1 MSPVKFL
8 VLLIVAG
15 LVFGSVG
22 FFAYQLYVK
31 PAAQDRRDKVET
43 ASAPA
48 PTPTPDY
55 SVAAYEKAAA
65 VAKTGSPLETRDALL
80 NFIAQYPQS
89 PKVPDARAAIG
100 QINTDLV
107 FSTVEAPGKIDYTVA
122 SGDALVKIAAK
133 TNSNAELIMRS
144 NNLMSI
150 ALQIGQQLRV
160 PQLDISLIVD
170 RQAMTLTLLD
180 QGQFFKEYPLVALD
194 APSLK
199 SGAAV
204 QSEVTDKLA
213 LAGSNRV
220 TFDSKDYIGSDRWIM
235 LKQNGVVIRGLPESP
250 GAGQPAAVPP
260 GVVVSQEAIEEI
272 FPLVSRG
279 DAVTIQ

>member
-1 MSPVKFL
+1 MSLVKFL
-8 VLLIVAG
+8 VLLLVAG

-31 PAAQDRRDKVET
+31 PAAQDRREQE
-43 ASAPA
+43 AIAHAPE

-65 VAKTGSPLETRDALL
+65 VAKTGSPIETRDALL
-80 NFIAQYPQS
+80 NFLAQYPQS

-107 FSTVEAPGKIDYTVA
+107 FSSVEAPGKIDYTVA

-144 NNLMSI
+144 NNLLSI
-150 ALQIGQQLRV
+150 ALQIGQHLRV
-160 PQLDISLIVD
+160 PQLDMSLVVD
-170 RQAMTLTLLD
+170 RKAMTLTLLD
-180 QGQFFKEYPLVALD
+180 KGQFFKEYPLVAID
-194 APSLK
+194 VPSLK
-199 SGAAV
+199 TGTAM

-220 TFDSKDYIGSDRWIM
+220 TFDSRDYIGSDRWIM
-235 LKQNGVVIRGLPESP
+235 LKQSSVVIRGLPEAP
-250 GAGQPAAVPP
+250 AGGQPAAVPP

-272 FPLVSRG
+272 FPLLSRG